1 MALIYKKTFAF
12 KQISRMQFKSFEYM
26 DMVSNVSNPVRIIVV
41 YRPPPSTSNGL
52 TCESFLSD
60 QI

>member
-1 MALIYKKTFAF
+1 VALIYKKAFAF

-41 YRPPPSTSNGL
+41 YRYPDILPKDTLPKDTLPN
-52 TCESFLSD
+52 
-60 QI
+60 